1 MAITGQRLL
10 TELGNRAWSGV
21 NKDDMIWGNEEA
33 LTAQAE
39 LNSNI
44 RYLFN
49 LEDFPFKAEEQ
60 DFKTR
65 SGNITYSAPD
75 GQIETIINLDT
86 RQELTFIKNINDLD
100 ATAKGSPTHYYI
112 DYFNPEQ
119 PTLKLYPIPVKQERF
134 RIVYNVMKPV
144 KSADGYETKYEFEN
158 ADDVINLPST
168 IDFLFMDC
176 LVLKTMATNNKDEQD
191 ENYRPT
197 IAEFEQAWRVFKQ
210 RANATNQ
217 SGNIVYFT
225 GMD

>member
-10 TELGNRAWSGV
+10 TELGRREWGGF
-21 NKDDMIWGNEEA
+21 NKDDMVWGAEEA
-33 LTAQAE
+33 ETAITE
-39 LNSNI
+39 LNSAI

-75 GQIETIINLDT
+75 GQIDTIYNLETLKELTYVKDVNNLDKT
-86 RQELTFIKNINDLD
+86 K
-100 ATAKGSPTHYYI
+100 KGTPTHYYL
-112 DYFNPEQ
+112 DYSNPEQ
-119 PTLKLYPIPVKQERF
+119 PTLKLYPIPEKQERF
-134 RIVYNVMKPV
+134 RIAYNVMKPV

-168 IDFLFMDC
+168 IDFLFFDC
-176 LVLKTMATNNKDEQD
+176 LVLRTMAINNKDEQD

-197 IAEFEQAWRVFKQ
+197 MAEFEQAWRVFKQ
-210 RANATNQ
+210 KANATNK
-217 SGNIVYFT
+217 SGSIVYFT